1 MKSKRPSPKKDLASD
16 PTAVVSAMRL
26 RAKLSSEQTRK
37 VSAWIYATHSFRNA
51 AVAFLNARRG
61 ARAGW
66 VARHPAL
73 ARDWIPEEWA
83 GSDTNACSKWLTGQ
97 LEGIRNALAL
107 ELGLSPGLGKKSL
120 TAAQTAAWSQL
131 SRGERNHLRSALL
144 EKGLDPLWV
153 LLPRTVLD
161 QTIQDLAKT
170 TAKAISDRAEN
181 KRRKVAGLKPL
192 RAAGFPQFQKF
203 SYANSIRFQ
212 IQAEKNTTYRET
224 WARKELLIP
233 GLGRLKIRESGYAW
247 PATPPKLVTLA
258 RSADGSWHVSF
269 VCGPGQ
275 ARSARQ
281 RRLDKL
287 GVAWEPLPFDSLTGL
302 PAIEGLDM
310 SLEDK
315 AVSNVHGNLGRIR
328 YLKRCASL
336 LRFRNKNVSRGQPGS
351 RRNHKAKRKLGA
363 LHVNVAQHRQHENRA
378 AAQRIASRSAI
389 VCVETLKLVFMQKN
403 SRLAQSIADLGWG
416 QFLNELERAMA
427 ARGHLLLYAGQFD
440 PTTQT
445 CPACGV
451 VNKALKGAKA
461 LKIRQWGCAHC
472 HTHHDRDLA
481 AADNIQ
487 DFAIERFLESFTGAE
502 SVPGNR
508 PLHPELAAFIA
519 RGGMTA
525 FQRGH
530 SRERRQAQCLGLE
543 VPVNRGSTPTPSGP
557 VRNRRSG

>member
-1 MKSKRPSPKKDLASD
+1 VKSKRPSPKKDLASD

-26 RAKLSSEQTRK
+26 RAKLSLEQTRK
-37 VSAWIYATHSFRNA
+37 VSAWIYATHAFRNT

-73 ARDWIPEEWA
+73 ARDWIPEEFT
-83 GSDTNACSKWLTGQ
+83 GSDTNACSQWLTRQ
-97 LEGIRNALAL
+97 LEKTRNALAL

-120 TAAQTAAWSQL
+120 TAAQTAAWSRL
-131 SRGERNHLRSALL
+131 SRGERDSLRSALL
-144 EKGLDPLWV
+144 EQGLDPLWV
-153 LLPRTVLD
+153 LLPRTVLE

-181 KRRKVAGLKPL
+181 KRRKAAGLKPM

-203 SYANSIRFQ
+203 AYPNSLRFQ
-212 IQAEKNTTYRET
+212 IQAEKNAAYREA

-269 VCGPGQ
+269 VCAPGQ
-275 ARSARQ
+275 ARCARQ

-328 YLKRCASL
+328 YLKRCANS
-336 LRFRNKNVSRGQPGS
+336 LRFRNQAVARGQPGS
-351 RRNHKAKRKLGA
+351 RRNRKATRKLGA
-363 LHVNVAQHRQHENRA
+363 LHVQIANHRLQENRS
-378 AAQRIASRSAI
+378 AAQRVAERSAI
-389 VCVETLKLVFMQKN
+389 VCVETLKLGFMQKN

-416 QFLNELERAMA
+416 QFLKELDQQMA

-451 VNKALKGAKA
+451 VNKALKGVKA
-461 LKIRQWGCAHC
+461 LKIRQWDCAHC

-508 PLHPELAAFIA
+508 PLHPELAAFIS

-525 FQRGH
+525 FQRGN
-530 SRERRQAQCLGLE
+530 SRERRQVKSLGLE
-543 VPVNRGSTPTPSGP
+543 VPVNRGSTPTPSVP
-557 VRNRRSG
+557 VRNRS

>member
-1 MKSKRPSPKKDLASD
+1 
-16 PTAVVSAMRL
+16 MRL

-37 VSAWIYATHSFRNA
+37 VSAWIYATHAFRNA

-61 ARAGW
+61 ARASW

-73 ARDWIPEEWA
+73 ARGWIPEEWA
-83 GSDTNACSKWLTGQ
+83 GSDTNACSKWLTVQ
-97 LEGIRNALAL
+97 LEKIRNALAL
-107 ELGLSPGLGKKSL
+107 ELGLSPGLGKSSL
-120 TAAQTAAWSQL
+120 AAAETAAWSRL
-131 SRGERNHLRSALL
+131 SRGERDNLRSALL
-144 EKGLDPLWV
+144 EQGLDPLWV

-170 TAKAISDRAEN
+170 TAKAIADRAEN
-181 KRRKVAGLKPL
+181 KRRKAAGLKPL

-203 SYANSIRFQ
+203 SYPNSIRFQ
-212 IQAEKNTTYRET
+212 LVAEKQKEFREA
-224 WARKELLIP
+224 WERKELLIP
-233 GLGRLKIRESGYAW
+233 ALGRLKIRESGYAW

-269 VCGPGQ
+269 VCAPGQ
-275 ARSARQ
+275 ARCARQ

-287 GVAWEPLPFDSLTGL
+287 GVTWEPLPKDAETGL

-310 SLEDK
+310 SLAEK
-315 AVSNVHGNLGRIR
+315 AVSNMHGNLGRIR

-363 LHVNVAQHRQHENRA
+363 LHVRIANHRQHENRA
-378 AAQRIASRSAI
+378 AAQAIASRSAI
-389 VCVETLKLVFMQKN
+389 VCVETLKLGFMQKN

-416 QFLNELERAMA
+416 QFLKELDQQMA

-445 CPACGV
+445 CPGCGV
-451 VNKALKGAKA
+451 VNKALKGIKA
-461 LKIRQWGCAHC
+461 LKIRQWDCTHC
-472 HTHHDRDLA
+472 HAHHNRDLA

-487 DFAIERFLESFTGAE
+487 DFAVQRFLESFTGAE

-508 PLHPELAAFIA
+508 PLHPELAAFIS

-525 FQRGH
+525 FQRGN
-530 SRERRQAQCLGLE
+530 SRERRQVKSLGLE
-543 VPVNRGSTPTPSGP
+543 VPVNRGSTPTPSDP
-557 VRNRRSG
+557 VRNRS

>member
-1 MKSKRPSPKKDLASD
+1 
-16 PTAVVSAMRL
+16 MRL
-26 RAKLSSEQTRK
+26 RVKLSLEQARK
-37 VSAWIYATHSFRNA
+37 ASAWIYATHAFRNA
-51 AVAFLNARRG
+51 AVAFLTDRRL
-61 ARAGW
+61 ARARW
-66 VARHPAL
+66 VKRHPAL
-73 ARDWIPEEWA
+73 AKDWIPEA
-83 GSDTNACSKWLTGQ
+83 FRGSDANACSQWLTGK
-97 LEGIRNALAL
+97 LEKTRQALLL
-107 ELGLSPGLGKKSL
+107 ELGLSKTLGKHTL
-120 TAAQTAAWSQL
+120 TAAIAAAWSRL
-131 SRGERNHLRSALL
+131 SRGERDNLRSAML
-144 EKGLDPLWV
+144 EQGLDPLWV

-170 TAKAISDRAEN
+170 TAKAIADRAEN
-181 KRRKVAGLKPL
+181 KRRQAAGLKPL

-203 SYANSIRFQ
+203 SYPNSIRFQ
-212 IQAEKNTTYRET
+212 LVAEKQKEFREA
-224 WARKELLIP
+224 WERKELLIP
-233 GLGRLKIRESGYAW
+233 ALGRLKIRESGYAW

-275 ARSARQ
+275 ARCARQ

-287 GVAWEPLPFDSLTGL
+287 GVTWEPLPKDAETGL
-302 PAIEGLDM
+302 PTIEGLDM

-328 YLKRCASL
+328 YLKRCANA
-336 LRFRNKNVSRGQPGS
+336 LRFRNQAVSRGQPGS

-389 VCVETLKLVFMQKN
+389 VCVETLKLGFMQKN

-416 QFLNELERAMA
+416 QFLSELERAMA

-440 PTTQT
+440 PTTQA

-451 VNKALKGAKA
+451 VNKALKNN
-461 LKIRQWGCAHC
+461 LDIRQWDCTHC
-472 HTHHDRDLA
+472 HAHHDRDLA

-508 PLHPELAAFIA
+508 PLHPELAEFIA

-525 FQRGH
+525 FQRGN
-530 SRERRQAQCLGLE
+530 SRECRQAQCLGFE
-543 VPVNRGSTPTPSGP
+543 MPVNRESTLTPAEPVWNRHSG
-557 VRNRRSG
+557 

>member
-1 MKSKRPSPKKDLASD
+1 
-16 PTAVVSAMRL
+16 
-26 RAKLSSEQTRK
+26 
-37 VSAWIYATHSFRNA
+37 
-51 AVAFLNARRG
+51 
-61 ARAGW
+61 
-66 VARHPAL
+66 
-73 ARDWIPEEWA
+73 
-83 GSDTNACSKWLTGQ
+83 LTVQ
-97 LEGIRNALAL
+97 LEKIRNALAL
-107 ELGLSPGLGKKSL
+107 ELGLSPGLGKTKLAS
-120 TAAQTAAWSQL
+120 AEAAAWSQL
-131 SRGERNHLRSALL
+131 SRGERDHLRSALL
-144 EKGLDPLWV
+144 EQGLDPLWV

-181 KRRKVAGLKPL
+181 KRRKAAGLK
-192 RAAGFPQFQKF
+192 RMKAAGFPQFQKF
-203 SYANSIRFQ
+203 SYPNSLRFQ
-212 IQAEKNTTYRET
+212 IQAEKNAAYRDA
-224 WARKELLIP
+224 WDRKGLLIP
-233 GLGRLKIRESGYAW
+233 ALGRLKIRESGYAW

-258 RSADGSWHVSF
+258 RSADGSWNVSF
-269 VCGPGQ
+269 VCGPGE

-287 GVAWEPLPFDSLTGL
+287 GVAWEALPRDAETEL

-328 YLKRCASL
+328 YLKRCANH
-336 LRFRNKNVSRGQPGS
+336 LRFRSQAVSRGQPGS
-351 RRNHKAKRKLGA
+351 RRNQKATRKLGA
-363 LHVNVAQHRQHENRA
+363 LHVRIANHREHENRA
-378 AAQRIASRSAI
+378 AAQAIASRSAI
-389 VCVETLKLVFMQKN
+389 VCVETLKLGFMQKN

-416 QFLNELERAMA
+416 QFLKELDQQMA

-451 VNKALKGAKA
+451 VNKALKGIKA
-461 LKIRQWGCAHC
+461 LKIRQWDCAHC
-472 HTHHDRDLA
+472 HTHHNRDLA

-487 DFAIERFLESFTGAE
+487 DFAVQRFLESFTGAE

-508 PLHPELAAFIA
+508 PLHPELAAFIS

-530 SRERRQAQCLGLE
+530 SRESRQERFLSLE
-543 VPVNRGSTPTPSGP
+543 VPVNRGSTPTPSVP
-557 VRNRRSG
+557 VRNRS